1 MSLNSSC
8 NSPGEV
14 AETSV
19 HSLFNIC
26 VHMCSV
32 LLVQRYCH
40 VLYQCWVPVRGQSH
54 LISSWVA
61 VSFHSWETSMR
72 RQAGC
77 FLLSPVL
84 PEAEWGQFFPS
95 VLLRD
100 SLSPGFP
107 PLRHLAL
114 QSRTMTI
121 FAVVCVSA
129 GKSVHQQSWCGSG
142 SSSSAG
148 WQQEGPFK
156 PSVVQ
161 MGTEVIS
168 WWCLFSNALLS
179 QAPFLSFILSFEFA
193 FASSWS
199 HTICCFTVSWPF
211 FPFPLQ
217 ELLFCKSV
225 ARI

>member
-1 MSLNSSC
+1 MLSAVGAKVLPCVVPVLSACKRTKSPHLLLGSC
-8 NSPGEV
+8 ELSQLGNLHE
-14 AETSV
+14 ETSR
-19 HSLFNIC
+19 LFSPLPCAPWGWVRAVLPIC
-26 VHMCSV
+26 
-32 LLVQRYCH
+32 
-40 VLYQCWVPVRGQSH
+40 
-54 LISSWVA
+54 SS
-61 VSFHSWETSMR
+61 E
-72 RQAGC
+72 RQPLTRFPPPDTWLSRAGLWQYL
-77 FLLSPVL
+77 LLS
-84 PEAEWGQFFPS
+84 
-95 VLLRD
+95 
-100 SLSPGFP
+100 
-107 PLRHLAL
+107 
-114 QSRTMTI
+114 
-121 FAVVCVSA
+121 VSA

-142 SSSSAG
+142 SSSTAG

-193 FASSWS
+193 FASPWS

-225 ARI
+225 AGI